1 MFSVF
6 AVSCHG
12 DVLRQ
17 LVLLA
22 RNLGMKQGE
31 YIIIYFISDQSSAHI
46 GKWHWERGDH
56 LDLVSN

>member
-22 RNLGMKQGE
+22 PNLGMKQGE
-31 YIIIYFISDQSSAHI
+31 YIIIYFISDQSSALI